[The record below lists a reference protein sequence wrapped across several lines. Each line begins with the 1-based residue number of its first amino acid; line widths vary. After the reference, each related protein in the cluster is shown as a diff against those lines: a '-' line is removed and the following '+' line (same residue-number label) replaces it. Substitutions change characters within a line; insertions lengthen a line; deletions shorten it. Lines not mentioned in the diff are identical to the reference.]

1 MSRLNSLKFLL
12 LHKLSKNSSKI
23 NKEIH
28 AQIAYSLNISIID
41 EKFCIKWKVEN
52 KNLEIHVDESDFK
65 FYVKSEFDQSSNRNQ
80 VDNNERNADKL
91 VLDIIGKSIY

>member
-28 AQIAYSLNISIID
+28 EQIAYSLKIFIND
-41 EKFCIKWKVEN
+41 EKFYITWKVGN

-65 FYVKSEFDQSSNRNQ
+65 FYVKSEFDQLSNRNQ
-80 VDNNERNADKL
+80 IDNNENNADKL
-91 VLDIIGKSIY
+91 ILEIISKSVS